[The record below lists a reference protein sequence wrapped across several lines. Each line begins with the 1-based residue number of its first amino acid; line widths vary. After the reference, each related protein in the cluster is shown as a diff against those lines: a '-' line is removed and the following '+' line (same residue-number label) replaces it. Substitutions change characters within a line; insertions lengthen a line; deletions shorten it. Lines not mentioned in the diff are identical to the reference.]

1 MNMLDRLQAVG
12 ERSGSAGGRAISP
25 VLRWLIVLLGL
36 ALVFYQVWSYATRPS
51 TLTIAVGP
59 PSSSREAF
67 VVALAKSLAENA
79 TPHRV
84 KLVPVSST
92 DEAAAYLDDDKV
104 KLAVVRSDEARKFDA
119 RSIAIVD
126 RRAVFFVARANE
138 RISAGVSEE
147 LAGDVASEKPAL
159 PEVLRPDRMLGKRIV
174 VGLDDLGSNRALVAR
189 LLAHS
194 GLAEPAITL
203 TESPSASVASLLAED
218 KADVAA
224 LVLDV
229 AEPAARA
236 LMAGISKALSGAIAI
251 GGPPSPEALA
261 ALYRDITV
269 TKIAAGIFGGLHAL
283 PAQSVSTVAITD
295 ELVGDSNLSD
305 AVAAQLT
312 KAILERRGR
321 MLAENGSFEI
331 ESPPLDALRRYMPH
345 AGVAAHLNE
354 RATSFLE
361 TYSDQIWLGLFAL
374 GLIGSSLA
382 GLWSRL
388 GLFGG
393 DQLDSTAARIEELVD
408 GIESAT
414 TMDEIDRARSELRK
428 LAQAQLKLAVNAKG
442 ASSELTLPP
451 NWFQTLD
458 DLALRRAQEISKS

>member
-1 MNMLDRLQAVG
+1 MLTQLRAAG
-12 ERSGSAGGRAISP
+12 ERRDPAGRGAKPP
-25 VLRWLIVLLGL
+25 VVRWLIVLLGL
-36 ALVFYQVWSYATRPS
+36 AVVAFQVWSYATRPS

-59 PSSSREAF
+59 PGSSREAF

-84 KLVPVSST
+84 KLVPVGSA

-126 RRAVFFVARANE
+126 RRAVFLVARSNE
-138 RISAGVSEE
+138 RVAAGVSEE
-147 LAGDVASEKPAL
+147 YAGDAGEKPAL
-159 PEVLRPDRMLGKRIV
+159 PEVLKPDRLLGKRIV
-174 VGLDDLGSNRALVAR
+174 VGIDDLGSNRALVAR

-203 TESPSASVASLLAED
+203 TESPSASIAGLLAEN

-229 AEPAARA
+229 TEPAARA
-236 LMAGISKALSGAIAI
+236 LMMGISKALSGAIAI

-269 TKIAAGIFGGLHAL
+269 TKIAAGIFGGLHLL
-283 PAQSVSTVAITD
+283 PSHPVSTVAITD
-295 ELVGDSNLSD
+295 ELVGDSDLSD

-321 MLAENGSFEI
+321 MLAENVSFEI

-354 RATSFLE
+354 RSTSFLE

-382 GLWSRL
+382 GLWNRL
-388 GLFGG
+388 GLFGR
-393 DQLDSTAARIEELVD
+393 DEPDATAARIEQLADE
-408 GIESAT
+408 IESAT
-414 TMDEIDRARSELRK
+414 TVDEIDNMRGELRR
-428 LAQAQLKLAVNAKG
+428 LANAQLKMAVNAK
-442 ASSELTLPP
+442 SPSLESKLPA

-458 DLALRRAQEISKS
+458 DLALRRAQELSKS

>member
-1 MNMLDRLQAVG
+1 MLARMRAAG
-12 ERSGSAGGRAISP
+12 ERRGLAGGDAIPP
-25 VLRWLIVLLGL
+25 VVRWLIVGLGL
-36 ALVFYQVWSYATRPS
+36 ALVAYQIWSFATRPS

-59 PSSSREAF
+59 PGSSREAF
-67 VVALAKSLAENA
+67 VVAMAKSLAESA
-79 TPHRV
+79 TSLRV
-84 KLVPVSST
+84 KLVPVSSS

-126 RRAVFFVARANE
+126 RRAVLFVTRSNE
-138 RISAGVSEE
+138 RVAAGVSEE
-147 LAGDVASEKPAL
+147 YAGDGTSEKPSL
-159 PEVLRPDRMLGKRIV
+159 PEALKPDRMLGKRIV
-174 VGLDDLGSNRALVAR
+174 VGSDDLGSNRALIAK

-203 TESPSASVASLLAED
+203 TESPSASIAGLLSEN

-229 AEPAARA
+229 TEPATRA
-236 LMAGISKALSGAIAI
+236 LMTGISKALSGAIAI
-251 GGPPSPEALA
+251 GGPQSPEALA
-261 ALYRDITV
+261 ALHRDIAV
-269 TKIAAGIFGGLHAL
+269 TKIAAGIFGGLHPL
-283 PAQSVSTVAITD
+283 PGHSVPTVAVTD

-331 ESPPLDALRRYMPH
+331 ESPPLDSLRRYMPH
-345 AGVAAHLNE
+345 AGVSAHLNE

-382 GLWSRL
+382 GLGHRL
-388 GLFGG
+388 RLFGRSEP
-393 DQLDSTAARIEELVD
+393 DSAADRIEQLVD
-408 GIESAT
+408 GIEAAST
-414 TMDEIDRARSELRK
+414 VEEVEKMRSELRR
-428 LAQAQLKLAVNAKG
+428 LANTQLKLALNSKG
-442 ASSELTLPP
+442 PSLESKLPA

-458 DLALRRAQEISKS
+458 DLAQRRAQEISKS